1 MTEQRKKL
9 KELISDDSDGLFHR
23 IQRLGFFQWLT
34 ESLAG
39 DLDTEYLYL
48 HSGDKTISPLLEHSS
63 LDKVASII
71 VSKFGDKWNRLYDAF
86 ITRVYNPIENYSMTE
101 IEKTNSKV
109 KVTSSGTSG
118 TYGFNS
124 DTSVPTGESSTETTS
139 EGNAD
144 DNRREL
150 TRSGNIGVTTSQQML
165 QSELE
170 LRKWNFANML
180 FDDVDS
186 ICALSIYDC

>member
-1 MTEQRKKL
+1 MTEKRTKIR
-9 KELISDDSDGLFHR
+9 ELIKDDSDGLFHH

-34 ESLAG
+34 ESMAS
-39 DLDTEYLYL
+39 DLDTEYVYL
-48 HSGDKTISPLLEHSS
+48 HSGDKSISPLLEQTS

-101 IEKTNSKV
+101 TEKTNSKV
-109 KVTSSGTSG
+109 KVTSSGTAG

-124 DTSVPTGESSTETTS
+124 DSSVPTGESSTETTS

-144 DNRREL
+144 DNNREL

-165 QSELE
+165 QSELD
-170 LRKWNFANML
+170 LRKWNFADML
-180 FDDVDS
+180 YQDVDS
-186 ICALSIYDC
+186 ICTLSIYD

>member
-1 MTEQRKKL
+1 MTEKRMKIKD
-9 KELISDDSDGLFHR
+9 LIEDDTDGIFHR

-34 ESLAG
+34 ESMAG

-48 HSGDKTISPLLEHSS
+48 HSGEKTISPLLEHSS

-86 ITRVYNPIENYSMTE
+86 ITSAYNPIENYSMTE

-109 KVTSSGTSG
+109 KVTSSGKSG

-124 DTSVPTGESSTETTS
+124 DASVPTGESSTETTS

-165 QSELE
+165 QSEID
-170 LRKWNFANML
+170 LRKWNFTEMMYE
-180 FDDVDS
+180 DVDS
-186 ICALSIYDC
+186 ICTLSIYE

>member
-1 MTEQRKKL
+1 MKIR
-9 KELISDDSDGLFHR
+9 ELIEDDTNGIFHR
-23 IQRLGFFQWLT
+23 IQRLGFFRWLT
-34 ESLAG
+34 EKMAS

-48 HSGDKTISPLLEHSS
+48 HSGEKTISPLLEKTS

-86 ITRVYNPIENYSMTE
+86 ITSVYNPIENYSMTE
-101 IEKTNSKV
+101 SEKTNSKV
-109 KVTSSGTSG
+109 KVTSSGKSG

-124 DTSVPTGESSTETTS
+124 DDSVPTGESSTETTS

-165 QSELE
+165 QSELD
-170 LRKWNFANML
+170 LRKWNFTEMMYE
-180 FDDVDS
+180 DVDS
-186 ICALSIYDC
+186 ICTLSIYD

>member
-1 MTEQRKKL
+1 MTEQKMKI
-9 KELISDDSDGLFHR
+9 KELFENDADGGIFQR
-23 IQRLGFFQWLT
+23 IQRMGFFSWLT
-34 ESLAG
+34 EDMAG

-48 HSGDKTISPLLEHSS
+48 RSGDKSISPLLEHSA

-86 ITRVYNPIENYSMTE
+86 ITQTYNPLNNYSMTE

-109 KVTSSGTSG
+109 KVTSSGKSG

-124 DTSVPTGESSTETTS
+124 DASVPTGESSTETTS

-144 DNRREL
+144 DNNREL

-165 QSELE
+165 QSELD

-180 FDDVDS
+180 YDDVDS
-186 ICALSIYDC
+186 ICCLCIYD

>member
-1 MTEQRKKL
+1 MTEQKTKIR
-9 KELISDDSDGLFHR
+9 ELFKNDADGGIFQR
-23 IQRLGFFQWLT
+23 IQRMGFFSWLT
-34 ESLAG
+34 EDMAG
-39 DLDTEYLYL
+39 VLDTEYIYL
-48 HSGDKTISPLLEHSS
+48 RSGDKSISPLLEHSA

-101 IEKTNSKV
+101 SEKTNSKI
-109 KVTSSGTSG
+109 KVTSSGKAG

-124 DTSVPTGESSTETTS
+124 DDSVPTGESSTETTS

-144 DNRREL
+144 DNKREL

-165 QSELE
+165 QSELD

-180 FDDVDS
+180 YDDVDS
-186 ICALSIYDC
+186 ICCLCLYD

>member
-1 MTEQRKKL
+1 MTERTKL
-9 KELISDDSDGLFHR
+9 KDLIKDDTEGIFHR

-34 ESLAG
+34 EEMAD

-48 HSGDKTISPLLEHSS
+48 RSGDKSISPLLENSS

-101 IEKTNSKV
+101 TEKTNSKV
-109 KVTSSGTSG
+109 KVTSSGTAG

-124 DTSVPTGESSTETTS
+124 DDSVPTGESSTETTS

-144 DNRREL
+144 DNKREL

-165 QSELE
+165 ESEIE
-170 LRKWNFANML
+170 LRKWSFPDML
-180 FDDVDS
+180 FEDVDS
-186 ICALSIYDC
+186 ICTLSIYD

>member
-1 MTEQRKKL
+1 MTEQKTKIR
-9 KELISDDSDGLFHR
+9 ELFKNDADGGIFQR
-23 IQRLGFFQWLT
+23 IQRMGFFSWLT
-34 ESLAG
+34 EDMAG
-39 DLDTEYLYL
+39 NLDTEYIYL
-48 HSGDKTISPLLEHSS
+48 RSGDKSISPLLEHTS
-63 LDKVASII
+63 LDKTASII

-101 IEKTNSKV
+101 SEKTNSKV
-109 KVTSSGTSG
+109 KVTSSGTAG

-144 DNRREL
+144 DNNRTL

-165 QSELE
+165 KSEIE

-180 FDDVDS
+180 YDDVDS
-186 ICALSIYDC
+186 ICCLCLYD

>member
-1 MTEQRKKL
+1 MTERTKL
-9 KELISDDSDGLFHR
+9 KDLIEDDSDGIFHR

-34 ESLAG
+34 ESMAG

-48 HSGDKTISPLLEHSS
+48 RSGEKTISPLLEHTS

-86 ITRVYNPIENYSMTE
+86 ITSTYNPLENYSMTE
-101 IEKTNSKV
+101 SEKTNSKV
-109 KVTSSGTSG
+109 KVISSGKSG

-124 DTSVPTGESSTETTS
+124 DDSVPTGESSTETTS

-144 DNRREL
+144 DNNREL
-150 TRSGNIGVTTSQQML
+150 KRSGNIGVTTSQQML
-165 QSELE
+165 QSEID
-170 LRKWNFANML
+170 LRKCNNFTEMMYE
-180 FDDVDS
+180 DVDS
-186 ICALSIYDC
+186 LCTLSIYNI

>member
-9 KELISDDSDGLFHR
+9 KELISDDTNGIFHR

-34 ESLAG
+34 ESLAS
-39 DLDTEYLYL
+39 DLDTEYLYNR
-48 HSGDKTISPLLEHSS
+48 SGEKTISPLLEKTS

-101 IEKTNSKV
+101 SEKTNSKV
-109 KVTSSGTSG
+109 KVTSSGTAG
-118 TYGFNS
+118 TFGFNS

-144 DNRREL
+144 DNNREL
-150 TRSGNIGVTTSQQML
+150 TRSGNIGVTSSQQML
-165 QSELE
+165 ESELE
-170 LRKWNFANML
+170 LRKWNFTDML
-180 FDDVDS
+180 YQDVDS
-186 ICALSIYDC
+186 ICCLSIYE

>member
-9 KELISDDSDGLFHR
+9 KELIKDDTDGIFHR

-34 ESLAG
+34 EKMAG

-48 HSGDKTISPLLEHSS
+48 RSGDKSISPLLEHTS
-63 LDKVASII
+63 LDKTASII
-71 VSKFGDKWNRLYDAF
+71 VSKFGDKWNRLYDTF
-86 ITRVYNPIENYSMTE
+86 ITKVYNPIENYSMTE
-101 IEKTNSKV
+101 TEKTNSKV
-109 KVTSSGTSG
+109 KVISSGTAG

-124 DTSVPTGESSTETTS
+124 DSSVPTGESSTETTS

-144 DNRREL
+144 DNNREL

-165 QSELE
+165 ESEIE
-170 LRKWNFANML
+170 LRKWNFTDML
-180 FDDVDS
+180 YQDVDS
-186 ICALSIYDC
+186 ICTLSIYD

>member
-9 KELISDDSDGLFHR
+9 KELISDDSDGIFHR

-34 ESLAG
+34 ESMAG
-39 DLDTEYLYL
+39 DLDTEYIYL
-48 HSGDKTISPLLEHSS
+48 RSGDKTISPLLEHTS
-63 LDKVASII
+63 LEKVASII
-71 VSKFGDKWNRLYDAF
+71 VNKFGDKWNRLYDAF
-86 ITRVYNPIENYSMTE
+86 ITSVYNPIENYSMTE

-109 KVTSSGTSG
+109 KVTSSGTAG

-144 DNRREL
+144 DNNREL
-150 TRSGNIGVTTSQQML
+150 TRSGNIGVTTTQRML

-170 LRKWNFANML
+170 LRKWNFTDML
-180 FDDVDS
+180 YQDVDS
-186 ICALSIYDC
+186 ICTLSIYD

>member
-1 MTEQRKKL
+1 MTERTKL
-9 KELISDDSDGLFHR
+9 KDLIKDDTDGLFHH

-34 ESLAG
+34 ESMAS

-48 HSGDKTISPLLEHSS
+48 RSGDKSISPLLEHSS
-63 LDKVASII
+63 LDKIASII

-86 ITRVYNPIENYSMTE
+86 ITSSYNPLENYSMKET
-101 IEKTNSKV
+101 EKTNSKV
-109 KVTSSGTSG
+109 KVTSSGKSG

-124 DTSVPTGESSTETTS
+124 DDSVPTGESSTETTS

-144 DNRREL
+144 DNNREL

-165 QSELE
+165 ESELE
-170 LRKWNFANML
+170 LRKWNFTEMMYE
-180 FDDVDS
+180 DVDS
-186 ICALSIYDC
+186 LCTLSIYNI

>member
-1 MTEQRKKL
+1 MTEQRMKI
-9 KELISDDSDGLFHR
+9 KELIEDDTNGIFHR

-34 ESLAG
+34 ESMAG

-48 HSGDKTISPLLEHSS
+48 HSGDKSISPLLEHSS

-71 VSKFGDKWNRLYDAF
+71 VNKFGDKWNRLYDAF
-86 ITRVYNPIENYSMTE
+86 ITSEYNPIENYSMTE
-101 IEKTNSKV
+101 REKTNSKV
-109 KVTSSGTSG
+109 KVTSSGKSG

-124 DTSVPTGESSTETTS
+124 DDSVPTGESSTETTS

-144 DNRREL
+144 DNNREL

-165 QSELE
+165 ESEIE
-170 LRKWNFANML
+170 LRKWNFTDML
-180 FDDVDS
+180 YQDVDS
-186 ICALSIYDC
+186 ICTLSIYE